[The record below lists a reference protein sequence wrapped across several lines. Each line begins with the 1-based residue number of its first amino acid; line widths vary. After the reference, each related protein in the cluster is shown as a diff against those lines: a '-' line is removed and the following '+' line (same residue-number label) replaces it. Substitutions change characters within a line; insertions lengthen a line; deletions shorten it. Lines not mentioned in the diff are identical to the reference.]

1 MLTTDPSVA
10 ERPVEACSIFLNYR
24 ECDEPFGAAL
34 LDFKL
39 TERLGA
45 AAVFRASRS
54 IPIGTDFVPYLL
66 TSLRRCSVLLA
77 VIGPRWLDRT
87 AGRFDWVRREIAEA
101 FHHGLRVVPVL
112 MMADLPAAE
121 DLPAD
126 ISALAR
132 CQFHRVHERTCE
144 HDIDHLIDKLTPLLP
159 GAGRMAVNGR
169 TFRRHHPTRRA
180 RPPGGPYA
188 ADAATT

>member
-10 ERPVEACSIFLNYR
+10 GHPAEPCSIFLNYR

-34 LDFKL
+34 LDVKL
-39 TERLGA
+39 TERLGP

-66 TSLRRCSVLLA
+66 TSLRRCSVMLA
-77 VIGPRWLDRT
+77 VIGPRWLDQR

-126 ISALAR
+126 IAALAR
-132 CQFHRVHERTCE
+132 CQYHRVHERTCE
-144 HDIDHLIDKLTPLLP
+144 HDINHLIDKLTPLLP
-159 GAGRMAVNGR
+159 GPGRMAVSRR
-169 TFRRHHPTRRA
+169 TLRRHNLTRRP
-180 RPPGGPYA
+180 RPHGPYA
-188 ADAATT
+188 ADTVTT